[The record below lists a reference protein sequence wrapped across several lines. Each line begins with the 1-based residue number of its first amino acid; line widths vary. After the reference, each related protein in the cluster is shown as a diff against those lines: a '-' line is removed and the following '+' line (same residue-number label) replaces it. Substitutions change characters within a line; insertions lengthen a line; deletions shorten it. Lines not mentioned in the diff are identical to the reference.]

1 MNDILRLI
9 PESDTV
15 LGGIAYDLEK
25 KVNNE
30 GFADHTELLRSVQ
43 TSGEWENLQ
52 VDLPEAAEWVD
63 QCRMKCELDHHQV
76 RRNNLSF

>member
-1 MNDILRLI
+1 MNAILRLI
-9 PESDTV
+9 PESDSV

-30 GFADHTELLRSVQ
+30 RFADHTESLRSVQ

-52 VDLPEAAEWVD
+52 VYLSEAAEWVD
-63 QCRMKCELDHHQV
+63 RCRMKCELDHHQV